1 MPSTPTGK
9 PRRTSNGRPPAGAT
23 READEP
29 QPAQFDGEASPSRA
43 KRPSVSSQLQLRDD
57 TAMPLY
63 QQLEEQL
70 HELIVSGALPVGSVL
85 PAERQLA
92 ESLGVSRVTVQRA
105 YAAMRQRE
113 LLVSQGRRGFMV
125 QRKPDP
131 VRPGMDRLKGFTEEM
146 REIGKVPSSRIIER
160 AQVQDRSISSI
171 FGLPSTAPLL
181 KLTRVRYG
189 DDVPMSREVAW
200 YNLAACPQLET
211 GDLSGSVYAF
221 LAERGARLAS
231 CEQTIEATIPTADE
245 CTLFAFPEPVPCLL
259 IKRHSFTAEGVMVE
273 YVEGLFR
280 GDTYAYR
287 LRLQN

>member
-1 MPSTPTGK
+1 VAKHQVAQNRAAEGGTDVRSNLRLLTSQEGDGVASYPPHH
-9 PRRTSNGRPPAGAT
+9 PDRR
-23 READEP
+23 
-29 QPAQFDGEASPSRA
+29 
-43 KRPSVSSQLQLRDD
+43 SVMSLLRLRDD

-70 HELIVSGALPVGSVL
+70 HALIVSGQLPVGTVL

-92 ESLGVSRVTVQRA
+92 ENLGVSRVTIQRA

-113 LLVSQGRRGFMV
+113 LLVSQGRRGFV
-125 QRKPDP
+125 VRRRPDP

-146 REIGKVPSSRIIER
+146 RELGKIPSSRIVER
-160 AQVQDRSISSI
+160 EVVQDRSISSI
-171 FGLPSTAPLL
+171 FGLPSPAPFLR
-181 KLTRVRYG
+181 LTRIRYG

-200 YNLAACPQLET
+200 YNLTACPHLEA

-221 LAERGARLAS
+221 LAERGARLTA
-231 CEQTIEATIPTADE
+231 CDQTIEATTPTAEE
-245 CTLFAFPEPVPCLL
+245 CAIFAFDEPVPCLL
-259 IKRHSFTAEGVMVE
+259 VKRHSFAGDGTMIE